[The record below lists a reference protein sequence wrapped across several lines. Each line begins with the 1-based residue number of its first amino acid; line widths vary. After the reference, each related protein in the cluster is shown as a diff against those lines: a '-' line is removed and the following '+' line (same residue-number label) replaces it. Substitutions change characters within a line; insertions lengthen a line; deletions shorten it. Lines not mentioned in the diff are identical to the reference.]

1 MCVYIC
7 KYATKKFSKYRIKCC
22 WKYLKFDKNLF
33 SLSVSFY
40 TQFVSNTIPS
50 KYFNNILV
58 YLVSFSN
65 VFMTNSWRWLL
76 ETKATQ
82 LLYTVKG
89 INRSSVFTYEY
100 ATFPKLLKILPFL
113 YWIAFLLLLK
123 INYL

>member
-7 KYATKKFSKYRIKCC
+7 KYATKKFSKYQIKCC

-40 TQFVSNTIPS
+40 TQFVSNIIPS

-65 VFMTNSWRWLL
+65 VFMTNS
-76 ETKATQ
+76 
-82 LLYTVKG
+82 
-89 INRSSVFTYEY
+89 
-100 ATFPKLLKILPFL
+100 
-113 YWIAFLLLLK
+113 
-123 INYL
+123 